1 MLHSSIFTVLISIF
15 PITLLVWL
23 ARWRVESNKCGKT
36 LVCGQAMK
44 WTAHTAQ
51 VADQIT
57 CSQQG
62 TYLRDAEMGHQP
74 LVMLLD
80 QRKSSDA
87 LWLRSCEASGSSW
100 STVTLVE
107 LECLATASPP
117 LSARDESVAD
127 TTIESEQRHPYVDW
141 TGDMF
146 RWLDNKLGSLYNH
159 GL

>member
-1 MLHSSIFTVLISIF
+1 MLHSSIFNVLISIF

-23 ARWRVESNKCGKT
+23 ERWRVEGNKCGKAI
-36 LVCGQAMK
+36 VCGQAMK

-51 VADQIT
+51 VADEIT

-74 LVMLLD
+74 LVMLLN
-80 QRKSSDA
+80 QRKRSDA
-87 LWLRSCEASGSSW
+87 LWLRSCESSGLSW
-100 STVTLVE
+100 STVTLVH

-127 TTIESEQRHPYVDW
+127 ATTEFEQSPLCRLEQHLVQMAR
-141 TGDMF
+141 T
-146 RWLDNKLGSLYNH
+146 
-159 GL
+159 